1 MSEQKGNP
9 ISDLKQQLIE
19 YVDLKVKI
27 LKLEIY
33 EKASLISAS
42 LASGL
47 IIVLLVTFFVLSLF
61 LSFAFYLGQLLN
73 NYALGFG
80 ISGLLYLILLIV
92 FFVAFKNSFK
102 KYITNKLILLFA
114 EESNG

>member
-80 ISGLLYLILLIV
+80 ISGLLYLILLIL
-92 FFVAFKNSFK
+92 FFVAFKTRFHA
-102 KYITNKLILLFA
+102 LLYRSLF
-114 EESNG
+114 